1 MEGPRLFAGKHRSQS
16 LIFFR
21 KKTTNTKINK
31 TKHEQRTAGRELL
44 HNLKTIQIQ
53 ELSYRVR

>member
-21 KKTTNTKINK
+21 KKTNTKINK